1 MMELEIPMIK
11 QVYWEGN
18 QCVDMLDNVARNE
31 EYEEFDVFGMA
42 PPSIEVLL
50 TKVSGNFLPPDFRI
64 SANL

>member
-31 EYEEFDVFGMA
+31 EYEEFDVFGMLLQ
-42 PPSIEVLL
+42 VL
-50 TKVSGNFLPPDFRI
+50 KSY
-64 SANL
+64 